1 LHFDYYCDFEFPLN
15 AKKYIKMSVKAE
27 KAPDAFDKTSKKSP
41 FLDVVKTR
49 CANSIKTPNIKEK
62 IKINIPSLILLILF
76 L

>member
-1 LHFDYYCDFEFPLN
+1 
-15 AKKYIKMSVKAE
+15 MSIKAE